1 MCIRD
6 RNIFFNRLNT
16 GAGSDI
22 KHVSRIARSMVC
34 EWGMSEKLGPLT
46 YGSHEESVF
55 LGRDY
60 GNRQQDYSEQT
71 AEEIDREVRRIVQEQ
86 YDRANAILIE
96 KKDILEA
103 IAKAHDSTAAR
114 VALAWVQ
121 GRPGV
126 GSTIIGART
135 MAQLEDNIK
144 GLDVVLTSD
153 ERARLDA
160 LTTPTFGFP
169 QSMQPI
175 FPAIHN
181 GGTTVNGVYME
192 ASGFVME
199 PGGKPY

>member
-6 RNIFFNRLNT
+6 RFYLPKGDKLSLSKDQAEAQIASALGGRIAENIFFNRLNT

-103 IAKAHDSTAAR
+103 IAKALVERETLDAEELDA
-114 VALAWVQ
+114 VIQ
-121 GRPGV
+121 GRELPKREKVVIPSYADKDRAAKDKRKAASIFG
-126 GSTIIGART
+126 GPPKPATST
-135 MAQLEDNIK
+135 
-144 GLDVVLTSD
+144 
-153 ERARLDA
+153 
-160 LTTPTFGFP
+160 
-169 QSMQPI
+169 
-175 FPAIHN
+175 
-181 GGTTVNGVYME
+181 
-192 ASGFVME
+192 
-199 PGGKPY
+199 